1 MLVLH
6 RSASMSDAQ
15 GLPMKKGESLAAASS
30 KPARPWLLGL
40 RTWPNEDPLSDACI
54 RLTKCSDKA
63 AQTLAWNHLPSPNQ
77 QAQLTA
83 AVWRAAL
90 IYGRHVWSLP
100 GQSGMCA

>member
-1 MLVLH
+1 MTN
-6 RSASMSDAQ
+6 
-15 GLPMKKGESLAAASS
+15 GESLAAASS
-30 KPARPWLLGL
+30 KPALGGV

-63 AQTLAWNHLPSPNQ
+63 ARTLAWNQLPTPNE

-90 IYGRHVWSLP
+90 NDRAALVVSARRVCDICLRLGEVGRKGS
-100 GQSGMCA
+100 